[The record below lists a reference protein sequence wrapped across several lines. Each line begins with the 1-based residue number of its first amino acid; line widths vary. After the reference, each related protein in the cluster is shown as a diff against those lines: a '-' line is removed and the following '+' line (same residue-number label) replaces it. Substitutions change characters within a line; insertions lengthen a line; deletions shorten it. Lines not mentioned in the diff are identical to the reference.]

1 MIDLSREIGGGS
13 IFVLVYTVFEHTL
26 SSSFFSENEIS
37 KRKTSEQVRK
47 KGKDQASASSP
58 PPPPRITGCRS
69 NRSVHQLKMVYLR
82 LDFWWL
88 IFFIVSSEC

>member
-1 MIDLSREIGGGS
+1 MRRIRCLAYKWFYGLGRSLRNFEKRLMIYLSREIGSGS

-47 KGKDQASASSP
+47 KGKDKTP
-58 PPPPRITGCRS
+58 GFR
-69 NRSVHQLKMVYLR
+69 V
-82 LDFWWL
+82 
-88 IFFIVSSEC
+88 